1 MATETKTMRTTPS
14 LLAMLIGLSLATAA
28 ESAEANKAEAP
39 PAKAQAL
46 DYVGQLAAALEPTR
60 VVVYKQ
66 AGGRDL
72 HLNIFEPEG
81 HQPTD
86 RRACFLTIHGGG
98 WTGLEPRRQYPFAAH
113 FARLGMVG
121 ISVEYRLAK
130 PASGTTVFDCVR
142 DGRSAMRYVR
152 AHAAE
157 LGIDPQR
164 IVANGGS
171 AGGHIAAGT
180 ALFDGVDEAGE
191 DTSVSSTPNALVL
204 YFPVIDTSPDGY
216 GSAKIGARWREISPL
231 HRVRPGVPPTIIFH
245 GTGDTVT
252 PFAGRRRSATPCSR
266 PATAANSCATEGAA
280 HGYLMRDRE
289 LYEQTLR
296 QTEAFLASL
305 GFTAKKMMVT
315 KALWPTIIRRPAG
328 GCRHGDVCCC
338 LLLLL

>member
-1 MATETKTMRTTPS
+1 MRTTAS
-14 LLAMLIGLSLATAA
+14 LLA
-28 ESAEANKAEAP
+28 
-39 PAKAQAL
+39 
-46 DYVGQLAAALEPTR
+46 
-60 VVVYKQ
+60 
-66 AGGRDL
+66 
-72 HLNIFEPEG
+72 
-81 HQPTD
+81 
-86 RRACFLTIHGGG
+86 
-98 WTGLEPRRQYPFAAH
+98 PFAAH

-152 AHAAE
+152 AHAAK
-157 LGIDPQR
+157 LGIDPQK

-252 PFAGRRRSATPCSR
+252 PFAGAQAFRDAMLQAGNRCELV
-266 PATAANSCATEGAA
+266 AADGAA
-280 HGYLMRDRE
+280 HGYLMRDRQ
-289 LYEQTLR
+289 LYEQALR

-305 GFTAKKMMVT
+305 EFLERKE
-315 KALWPTIIRRPAG
+315 R
-328 GCRHGDVCCC
+328 
-338 LLLLL
+338 

>member
-1 MATETKTMRTTPS
+1 MRTTQS
-14 LLAMLIGLSLATAA
+14 LLAILIGLSLATAA

-39 PAKAQAL
+39 PAKAQSL
-46 DYVGQLAAALEPTR
+46 DYVGQLAAELEPTR

-66 AGGRDL
+66 VGGRDL

-152 AHAAE
+152 THAAE
-157 LGIDPQR
+157 LGIDPQK

-204 YFPVIDTSPDGY
+204 YFPVIDTSQDGY
-216 GSAKIGARWREISPL
+216 GNAKIGARWREISPL
-231 HRVRPGVPPTIIFH
+231 HRVRPGVPPTILFH

-252 PFAGRRRSATPCSR
+252 PFAGAQAFRDAMLQAGNRCELV
-266 PATAANSCATEGAA
+266 ATEGAA

-289 LYEQTLR
+289 LYEQALR

-305 GFTAKKMMVT
+305 GFTEK
-315 KALWPTIIRRPAG
+315 R
-328 GCRHGDVCCC
+328 
-338 LLLLL
+338 